1 MILIQLLEFM
11 RIEFY
16 VVGVIAILAGILLL
30 VFRKKFKEKNRKI
43 IIIVTVIL
51 IVYGIYV
58 LTIGVYLVNR
68 TIMYHQAL

>member
-1 MILIQLLEFM
+1 MILIQLLEIM

-30 VFRKKFKEKNRKI
+30 VFHKKFKEKNRKLI
-43 IIIVTVIL
+43 IIWAVIL

-58 LTIGVYLVNR
+58 LTVGVYLVNK